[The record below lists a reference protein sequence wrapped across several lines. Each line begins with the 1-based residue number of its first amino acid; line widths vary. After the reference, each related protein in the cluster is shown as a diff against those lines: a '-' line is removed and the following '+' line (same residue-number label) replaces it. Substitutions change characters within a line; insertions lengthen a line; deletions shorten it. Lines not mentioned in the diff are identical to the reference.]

1 MTQAATSEAPKEMPK
16 QASASVIASQA
27 AMLNAL
33 PFSDTAD
40 FDEASRGFIGTL
52 DHARIANPQGRV
64 VWSLEPYG
72 FLADETAPPTVNPSL
87 WRQSRLNMNHGLF
100 EVVPGVYQVRGF
112 DIANMTLIE
121 GDGGV
126 IVLDTLTSIEGAR
139 AAMELYFKHRGKRPV
154 TAVIFSHTHTDHW
167 GGARGVIGDEALA
180 KGSIPIIAP
189 NLFMEHAVSENIIA
203 GPAMLRR
210 AQYQFG
216 PFLAKGPRG
225 QVDCGLGKSMA
236 AGSVA
241 LLRPTDLIMETGD
254 KRVIDGLEFEFQMAP
269 NSEAPAEMHFYV
281 PRYKLLNLAEN
292 CTHNF
297 HNLLPFRGADVRD
310 ALAWSKYLGEAL
322 AMWGGKADAMCGQHH
337 WPVWGQQRI
346 DTMIRQQRDLYK
358 FAHDQT
364 IRLMNHGL
372 TATEIAET
380 IKLPVSLE
388 GAWHARG
395 YYGHIRHNVKA
406 IYQKYLGWYDA
417 NPVHLDPL
425 PPVESG
431 KKYVEYMGGADA
443 ILARAA
449 KDFAKGEF
457 RFVAQAVSHLVF
469 ADPDNQAARAMLAD
483 TFEQLGYA
491 AESATWRNAYLF
503 GAQELRQGMPKA
515 APRPPM
521 PRETLAAL
529 RTEQLWD
536 VLGVRLNG
544 PKAEGKHIVLNW
556 AFTDTAETFV
566 LTLENCALTY
576 SAGAQA
582 AAADAG
588 FTLARGTLDEVIS
601 KQTSFPEAVAAGKIK
616 FTGNAMRLGE
626 LMGLMDEFPRMFEIV
641 EPRRMAV
648 N

>member
-1 MTQAATSEAPKEMPK
+1 MTQSGTSEAPKE
-16 QASASVIASQA
+16 ASASVVARHA
-27 AMLNAL
+27 ATLKAL
-33 PFSDTAD
+33 PFSDTSD
-40 FDEASRGFIGTL
+40 FDDASRGFIGSL
-52 DHARIANPQGRV
+52 ENARITSVQGRV

-72 FLADETAPPTVNPSL
+72 FLADAEAPATVDPSL
-87 WRQSRLNMNHGLF
+87 WRQSRLNTNHGLF
-100 EVVPGVYQVRGF
+100 EVVPGVYQVRGL

-121 GDGGV
+121 GERGV
-126 IVLDTLTSIEGAR
+126 IVVDTLTSIEGAR
-139 AAMELYFKHRGKRPV
+139 AAMELYFKHRGRRPV
-154 TAVIFSHTHTDHW
+154 AAVIFTHTHTDHW
-167 GGARGVIGDEALA
+167 GGARGVLEEDVPASGRV
-180 KGSIPIIAP
+180 PIIAP
-189 NLFMEHAVSENIIA
+189 KLFMEHAVSENIIA

-236 AGSVA
+236 AGSIA
-241 LLRPTDLIMETGD
+241 LLRPSDLIMATGD
-254 KRVIDGLEFEFQMAP
+254 KRTIDGLEFEFQMAP
-269 NSEAPAEMHFYV
+269 NSEAPAEMHFFIPHYQ
-281 PRYKLLNLAEN
+281 LLNLAEN

-310 ALAWSKYLGEAL
+310 ALAWSKYLNEAL
-322 AMWGGKADAMCGQHH
+322 QMWGGKAQAMCGQHH
-337 WPVWGQQRI
+337 WPVWGVERI

-380 IKLPVSLE
+380 IRLPASLD
-388 GAWHARG
+388 GAWHARS

-417 NPVHLDPL
+417 NPVNLDPL
-425 PPVESG
+425 PPVDAG

-443 ILARAA
+443 ILERAL

-469 ADPDNQAARAMLAD
+469 ADPDHQAARALLAD

-515 APRPPM
+515 PPRPPM

-536 VLGVRLNG
+536 VLGIRLNG

-556 AFTDTAETFV
+556 TFTDTGETFV

-576 SAGAQA
+576 VAGAQSA
-582 AAADAG
+582 TADAS
-588 FTLARGTLDEVIS
+588 FALARGILDEVIA
-601 KQTSFPEAVAAGKIK
+601 KLTTFPEAIGSGKIK
-616 FTGNAMRLGE
+616 VSGNPMQLAE
-626 LMGLMDEFPRMFEIV
+626 LMALMDEFPRMFEIV
-641 EPRRMAV
+641 EPKRVRV
-648 N
+648 T